1 MFSVV
6 LENKYMEKKLIETGK
21 RYRDLLEHLPVGIY
35 RSTPE
40 GKIIEANQTLADI
53 LGYKNVAELKKI
65 NVKELYVRK
74 EDRKKHLEKLEK
86 LSVFFEEFQLKRRD
100 NSAIWVR
107 DYSHVVK
114 GEDGKVLYYQGIIV
128 DITER
133 KKMEEALKQS
143 ERDYRELFENAH
155 DAIII
160 FTIDDETIL
169 DVNQRACEMYG
180 FAKEEFIGMSLESIS
195 KDVKI
200 GKSRIKKTLEKG
212 AYHNFET
219 VHYRKDGSEMI
230 LEINGAVVNY
240 KGKKAILSIN
250 RDITE
255 RKKMEK
261 AIKDLAYQD
270 PLTALPNR
278 LLFNDR
284 IDVALEHAKRKNQK
298 LALMF
303 LDLDQF
309 KGINDMF
316 GHRIG
321 DLLLKE
327 AADRLKS
334 ILRKSDTIARMGGDE
349 FIILLPEIKTK
360 KDVEKIARKILEVI
374 KKPYLIEN
382 LGFSITT
389 SIGLALYPD
398 DGESVDD
405 LMRKAD
411 YAMYQVKG
419 KGKNNYQF
427 YIK

>member
-1 MFSVV
+1 M
-6 LENKYMEKKLIETGK
+6 EN
-21 RYRDLLEHLPVGIY
+21 
-35 RSTPE
+35 
-40 GKIIEANQTLADI
+40 
-53 LGYKNVAELKKI
+53 LGL
-65 NVKELYVRK
+65 
-74 EDRKKHLEKLEK
+74 
-86 LSVFFEEFQLKRRD
+86 
-100 NSAIWVR
+100 
-107 DYSHVVK
+107 
-114 GEDGKVLYYQGIIV
+114 
-128 DITER
+128 
-133 KKMEEALKQS
+133 
-143 ERDYRELFENAH
+143 
-155 DAIII
+155 
-160 FTIDDETIL
+160 
-169 DVNQRACEMYG
+169 
-180 FAKEEFIGMSLESIS
+180 
-195 KDVKI
+195 
-200 GKSRIKKTLEKG
+200 KKTLEKG

-389 SIGLALYPD
+389 SIGLALYSD